1 MVCANLL
8 AQDKEALNFGKQYH
22 HDSLKRWT
30 QSVMTEL
37 SRKHPGFNR
46 YTSKARFDFVIDSTV
61 QTITDSLTTI
71 EFYRKVKPLFA
82 QIGCLH
88 TGIKLSDAYE
98 TYIDK
103 EPTLIPFEIFIDA
116 SKWNL

>member
-1 MVCANLL
+1 MSANLQ
-8 AQDKEALNFGKQYH
+8 AQDKEAFDFERKYH
-22 HDSLKRWT
+22 PDSLKRWT

-61 QTITDSLTTI
+61 QTITDSLTTV

-88 TGIKLSDAYE
+88 TAVTLSD
-98 TYIDK
+98 
-103 EPTLIPFEIFIDA
+103 
-116 SKWNL
+116 